1 MIETCVNSNCNIILR
16 VIMQPKKNPQRWSN
30 CSFYHRWLELSVVS
44 KKFTKQLATVGCF
57 VPIVTTRK
65 VMYQLFFPRALA
77 RIRPNMYLWNQPIWE
92 PLKSTFEAKLWNKIC
107 SMVTMHGTF
116 CQTGPLGSGLDQFFL
131 VFVTF

>member
-1 MIETCVNSNCNIILR
+1 M
-16 VIMQPKKNPQRWSN
+16 
-30 CSFYHRWLELSVVS
+30 SVVS

-77 RIRPNMYLWNQPIWE
+77 RIRPNRYLWNQPIWE

-116 CQTGPLGSGLDQFFL
+116 CQTGPPGSGLDRFFP
-131 VFVTF
+131 VFGVKMIKNMKILLHFGFSQVTFDVPDLKKNHH